1 MPGNRTTRNPTR
13 NPSRNPTTNR
23 TSRWTKKSRRSHR
36 ATGAAALTLA
46 LCAVLTACSG
56 TDGSTSAG
64 GKVVLRYTWWG
75 NPDRAAR
82 TQAAVDLFE
91 KKHPD
96 VDVQTSFA
104 GYDAYKQKLATQ
116 AAGGDAPD
124 VMQLDYRMIDQYAS
138 GGVLLDLGTQQTA
151 LKTGEFEPGLL
162 ATGKLNGKQYA
173 LPQGRGTETVVHD
186 PTQWQ
191 EAGLAPPAAASDG
204 GWTWDQWADAM
215 RVLKKKTGK
224 PGGTDPG
231 QSEDA
236 FEVWLRGQGKALY
249 TKDHELG
256 FTADDLTRWWTFT
269 DRLRREGVVSPAEQT
284 TQLDGSVENTP
295 LGRGT
300 AFSDMNWDAPAS
312 GYLVLIPDG
321 IALAPMPSG
330 ADGTPGQY
338 FKPSMF
344 MGIAADTGSPEQ
356 AAQLIDFMLNDR
368 EAAAILGATR
378 GIPVNE
384 SIREELAPKLKDFD
398 KTIYAYQATLEGRL
412 NTPPQAPPSGD
423 SALQTTFQRDY
434 DQVSYERMSPREAA
448 QDYVT
453 EAKAELRS

>member
-1 MPGNRTTRNPTR
+1 MPGNRTRV
-13 NPSRNPTTNR
+13 SC
-23 TSRWTKKSRRSHR
+23 SV
-36 ATGAAALTLA
+36 AVVLVLCAALSG
-46 LCAVLTACSG
+46 CGG
-56 TDGSTSAG
+56 TDDGGSG

-82 TQAAVDLFE
+82 TEKAIALFE
-91 KKHPD
+91 ERHPG
-96 VDVQTSFA
+96 VRVQTSFS

-138 GGVLLDLGTQQTA
+138 GGVLLDLGTQKAA
-151 LKTGEFEPGLL
+151 LDTGEIDAGLL
-162 ATGKLNGKQYA
+162 ATGRVNGKQYA
-173 LPQGRGTETVVHD
+173 IPQGRGTETMVYDVKE
-186 PTQWQ
+186 WK
-191 EAGLAPPAAASDG
+191 ASG
-204 GWTWDQWADAM
+204 VALPREGWTWSQWADAM
-215 RVLKKKTGK
+215 RQLAKRTGK

-236 FEVWLRGQGKALY
+236 FEVWLRGQGKSLY
-249 TKDHELG
+249 TKDRKLG

-269 DRLRREGVVSPAEQT
+269 DKLRREGAVSPAEQT

-295 LGRGT
+295 LGRGK
-300 AFSDMNWDAPAS
+300 AVSDVNWDAPAS
-312 GYLVLIPDG
+312 GFLALVPDG

-330 ADGTPGQY
+330 EDGTPGQY

-344 MGIAADTGSPEQ
+344 MGVSAHTSHPKEAAE
-356 AAQLIDFMLNDR
+356 LIDFMIDDPD
-368 EAAAILGATR
+368 AGAILGAAR

-384 SIREELAPKLKDFD
+384 SLRGRLAPALKDFD
-398 KTIYAYQATLEGRL
+398 RTISDYQSSLEGDL
-412 NTPPQAPPSGD
+412 KAPPQAPPSGD
-423 SALQTTFQRDY
+423 NALQTTFQRDY

-448 QDYVT
+448 ENYIT

>member
-1 MPGNRTTRNPTR
+1 MPGNRTM
-13 NPSRNPTTNR
+13 
-23 TSRWTKKSRRSHR
+23 KSRTT
-36 ATGAAALTLA
+36 AVVFA
-46 LCAVLTACSG
+46 LCAATLVGCSDSGGSSG
-56 TDGSTSAG
+56 TG

-82 TQAAVDLFE
+82 TEQAVSLFE
-91 KKHPD
+91 KGHPG
-96 VDVQTSFA
+96 VEVQTSFA
-104 GYDAYKQKLATQ
+104 GYEPYKQKLATQ

-138 GGVLLDLGTQQTA
+138 GGVLLDLGKQDA
-151 LKTGEFEPGLL
+151 LRTDDIDAGLL
-162 ATGKLNGKQYA
+162 ATGVVDDKQYA
-173 LPQGRGTETVVHD
+173 VPQGRGTETVVYNTKGWKASGVAL
-186 PTQWQ
+186 PQ
-191 EAGLAPPAAASDG
+191 E
-204 GWTWDQWADAM
+204 GWTWDDWADAM
-215 RVLKKKTGK
+215 RALAEKAGK
-224 PGGTDPG
+224 PGATDPG

-236 FEVWLRGQGKALY
+236 FEVWLRGQGKSLY
-249 TKDHELG
+249 TKDRRLG

-269 DRLRREGVVSPAEQT
+269 DGLRREGAVSPAEQT

-295 LGRGT
+295 LGRGK
-300 AFSDMNWDAPAS
+300 AVSDFNWDAPTS
-312 GYLVLIPDG
+312 GYLALVPDG
-321 IALAPMPSG
+321 VTLAPMPSG

-344 MGIAADTGSPEQ
+344 LGAAADTGHPDQ
-356 AAQLIDFMLNDR
+356 AAQLIDFMLNDP

-384 SIREELAPKLKDFD
+384 TIRTDLAPELKDFD
-398 KTIYAYQATLEGRL
+398 KTIGDFQAGLEGDL
-412 NTPPQAPPSGD
+412 DAPPQAPPSGD

-448 QDYVT
+448 EDYVT

>member
-1 MPGNRTTRNPTR
+1 M
-13 NPSRNPTTNR
+13 
-23 TSRWTKKSRRSHR
+23 RRR
-36 ATGAAALTLA
+36 KAALAAGLA
-46 LCAVLTACSG
+46 LGAVLTACSG
-56 TDGSTSAG
+56 PDGSTSAG

-82 TQAAVDLFE
+82 TQEAVDLFE
-91 KKHPD
+91 QRHPD

-104 GYDAYKQKLATQ
+104 GYEAYKQKLATQ

-138 GGVLLDLGTQQTA
+138 GGVLLDLGEQQAT
-151 LKTGEFEPGLL
+151 LKTGEFDPGLL

-173 LPQGRGTETVVHD
+173 VPQGRGTETVVYD
-186 PTQWQ
+186 PTRWK
-191 EAGLAPPAAASDG
+191 EAGLEPPADASDG

-215 RVLKKKTGK
+215 RVLKEKTGT

-236 FEVWLRGQGKALY
+236 FEVWLRGQGKSLY
-249 TKDHELG
+249 TETRELG
-256 FTADDLTRWWTFT
+256 FTVDDLTRWWTFT
-269 DRLRREGVVSPAEQT
+269 DGLRREGVVSSAEQT
-284 TQLDGSVENTP
+284 TQIDGTVENTP
-295 LGRGT
+295 LGRSK

-312 GYLVLIPDG
+312 GYLALIPDG

-384 SIREELAPKLKDFD
+384 SIREELAPELKDFD
-398 KTIYAYQATLEGRL
+398 STIYAYQATLEGKL

-434 DQVSYERMSPREAA
+434 DQVSYERLSPREAA